1 MTKLIFYDKIF
12 LQKEGE
18 VLMLLK
24 FKSVKADNFLSIL
37 HSEVEL
43 DNQGVVLIKGIN
55 NSQGSADS
63 NGSGKSSIVAETIY
77 FALTGETLRGTS
89 EVVNIYSR
97 NNYSLVELEF
107 ELDRTKYRLR
117 RTKNHPELG
126 TNLKIYKEEQD
137 ISGDKLKK
145 SEAILKEE
153 LGEIDSTLI
162 SGILILGQGLP
173 DTFTSLKPKER
184 KERLEVLSQSS
195 EFISELELRVAELTK
210 IYTIKLQD
218 NRKVISQKE
227 TELRFIRDSRKRD
240 SERLVELY
248 KRESDSES
256 LKEELIQITEEG
268 KLLANQLSE
277 EEKKKDKLDKRGREL
292 EQLLFSSRTL
302 KQNKEQEK
310 LSLESLITKLSESK
324 CPTCVQWINSPE
336 VINSLKEENQRK
348 IKSLEKT
355 IELCIN
361 KIDFIEKE
369 INKIKNQIAELNIL
383 LLKRKLDSKRN
394 RIIQIKSEIKIRDE
408 STKEQIDLLS
418 DTLEN
423 YNKRENQIEIE
434 LSSINTLTSEYEIK
448 LDILTWIKK
457 MCTKDFRGYLLSGV
471 IDYINLRLREY
482 SRVLF
487 GVSNLRMILD
497 GSKIYID
504 YEGRQYEGLSGGEK
518 RLADLCIQ
526 FSLRDML
533 KNTLGF
539 TSNILILD
547 EVFENIDESG
557 VRNIIELINSFSET
571 SSIFVISH
579 SHIDMPHD
587 RVISV
592 IKNLDKTSSVEI
604 SY

>member
-1 MTKLIFYDKIF
+1 M
-12 LQKEGE
+12 
-18 VLMLLK
+18 
-24 FKSVKADNFLSIL
+24 
-37 HSEVEL
+37 
-43 DNQGVVLIKGIN
+43 
-55 NSQGSADS
+55 
-63 NGSGKSSIVAETIY
+63 
-77 FALTGETLRGTS
+77 
-89 EVVNIYSR
+89 
-97 NNYSLVELEF
+97 
-107 ELDRTKYRLR
+107 
-117 RTKNHPELG
+117 
-126 TNLKIYKEEQD
+126 
-137 ISGDKLKK
+137 
-145 SEAILKEE
+145 
-153 LGEIDSTLI
+153 
-162 SGILILGQGLP
+162 
-173 DTFTSLKPKER
+173 
-184 KERLEVLSQSS
+184 
-195 EFISELELRVAELTK
+195 
-210 IYTIKLQD
+210 
-218 NRKVISQKE
+218 
-227 TELRFIRDSRKRD
+227 
-240 SERLVELY
+240 
-248 KRESDSES
+248 
-256 LKEELIQITEEG
+256 
-268 KLLANQLSE
+268 
-277 EEKKKDKLDKRGREL
+277 
-292 EQLLFSSRTL
+292 
-302 KQNKEQEK
+302 
-310 LSLESLITKLSESK
+310 
-324 CPTCVQWINSPE
+324 
-336 VINSLKEENQRK
+336 
-348 IKSLEKT
+348 
-355 IELCIN
+355 
-361 KIDFIEKE
+361 
-369 INKIKNQIAELNIL
+369 
-383 LLKRKLDSKRN
+383 KRKLDSKRN

>member
-1 MTKLIFYDKIF
+1 M
-12 LQKEGE
+12 
-18 VLMLLK
+18 
-24 FKSVKADNFLSIL
+24 
-37 HSEVEL
+37 
-43 DNQGVVLIKGIN
+43 
-55 NSQGSADS
+55 
-63 NGSGKSSIVAETIY
+63 
-77 FALTGETLRGTS
+77 
-89 EVVNIYSR
+89 
-97 NNYSLVELEF
+97 
-107 ELDRTKYRLR
+107 
-117 RTKNHPELG
+117 
-126 TNLKIYKEEQD
+126 
-137 ISGDKLKK
+137 
-145 SEAILKEE
+145 
-153 LGEIDSTLI
+153 
-162 SGILILGQGLP
+162 
-173 DTFTSLKPKER
+173 
-184 KERLEVLSQSS
+184 LSQSS

-277 EEKKKDKLDKRGREL
+277 EEKKKDELDKRGREL

-324 CPTCVQWINSPE
+324 CPTCGQWINSPE

-383 LLKRKLDSKRN
+383 SLKRELDSKRS

-434 LSSINTLTSEYEIK
+434 LSSINILTSEYEIK
-448 LDILTWIKK
+448 LDILAWIKK